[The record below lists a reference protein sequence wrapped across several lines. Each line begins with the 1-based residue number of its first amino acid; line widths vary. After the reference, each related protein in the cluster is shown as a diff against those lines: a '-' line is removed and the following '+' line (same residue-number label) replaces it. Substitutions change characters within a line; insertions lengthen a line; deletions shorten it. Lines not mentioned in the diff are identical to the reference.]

1 MHAKQ
6 RNLLFLLDYTSITL
20 FALVTFSTRGRN
32 RRGICCST
40 PNCSR
45 RRRMVERFDRS
56 KQARNGGLCVRL
68 TSFAIVFIST
78 LPLRCHY
85 FLLTIDDSSGS
96 GFGCCSVVQRSVPS
110 SVFANNSKI
119 FPVFFWTKSLFILK
133 SLKRE
138 RNIVSRFSFI

>member
-1 MHAKQ
+1 
-6 RNLLFLLDYTSITL
+6 
-20 FALVTFSTRGRN
+20 
-32 RRGICCST
+32 
-40 PNCSR
+40 
-45 RRRMVERFDRS
+45 MVERFDRS

-119 FPVFFWTKSLFILK
+119 FPVFFWTKSLFI
-133 SLKRE
+133 
-138 RNIVSRFSFI
+138 F